1 MALVSQIVLDKP
13 TIKRRYRKGNMVG
26 GSKKS
31 ELQIQRT
38 KFALFIRILMK
49 RLQKSDSALYD
60 KARTLIVACI
70 ATERRLHQISVDEN
84 RRSTLL
90 ETIEG
95 SLREVVGEENWIRT
109 HAYMGYYLRTKGR
122 HLLATA
128 PPPAAT
134 PTKFTVA
141 DAAASAFVAGNVFR
155 MNRDAT
161 VTTLP
166 TWLVLS

>member
-1 MALVSQIVLDKP
+1 
-13 TIKRRYRKGNMVG
+13 MVG

-141 DAAASAFVAGNVFR
+141 DAAASAFVSGNVFR